1 MTAGGLACIGPRPE
15 NGVQCPLSVPGRAR
29 TMAIMTTTPSTVP
42 TAVSLAVEDDIG
54 QGGVPSSDSGSFG
67 GLTGRLAELA
77 QAIRV
82 AADRFEELPDLAV
95 AFADIER
102 ALGDLGAAAELT
114 GYAVIETDRPAGAR
128 ATQVPPTP
136 AARAVSWRLHGLAT
150 ALRTSREV
158 CLAVQ
163 SAGRE
168 LALGA
173 HPQSD
178 GGSIGFAPRAP
189 ASGPVGRSDGVR
201 TRTARSARRR
211 S

>member
-1 MTAGGLACIGPRPE
+1 MT
-15 NGVQCPLSVPGRAR
+15 S
-29 TMAIMTTTPSTVP
+29 TPSTLP
-42 TAVSLAVEDDIG
+42 SAVSLAVEDDIDR
-54 QGGVPSSDSGSFG
+54 GGVPSSATGSFG
-67 GLTGRLAELA
+67 GLTGHLAEVA
-77 QAIRV
+77 HAIRV
-82 AADRFEELPDLAV
+82 AADRFEELPDIAV
-95 AFADIER
+95 AFIDIER
-102 ALGDLGAAAELT
+102 ALGDLAAAAELT

-136 AARAVSWRLHGLAT
+136 AARAVSWRLHGLAS

-168 LALGA
+168 LALGQ

-178 GGSIGFAPRAP
+178 GGRTGFAPRAP

-201 TRTARSARRR
+201 TRTAGSAWRR

>member
-1 MTAGGLACIGPRPE
+1 MT
-15 NGVQCPLSVPGRAR
+15 N
-29 TMAIMTTTPSTVP
+29 TPSTLPSAVP
-42 TAVSLAVEDDIG
+42 LAAKNDLGRAGAPFADT
-54 QGGVPSSDSGSFG
+54 GSFG
-67 GLTGRLAELA
+67 GLTGRLAEVA
-77 QAIRV
+77 HDIRV
-82 AADRFEELPDLAV
+82 AADRFDELPDLAV

-102 ALGDLGAAAELT
+102 ALGDLAAAAELT

-136 AARAVSWRLHGLAT
+136 AARAVSWRLHGLAS

-168 LALGA
+168 LALGR
-173 HPQSD
+173 HPRSD
-178 GGSIGFAPRAP
+178 GGSAVFAPRAP
-189 ASGPVGRSDGVR
+189 ASGPVGRSDGLR
-201 TRTARSARRR
+201 TRTGRSARRR

>member
-1 MTAGGLACIGPRPE
+1 MT
-15 NGVQCPLSVPGRAR
+15 S
-29 TMAIMTTTPSTVP
+29 TPSTLPSAVP
-42 TAVSLAVEDDIG
+42 VAAEDDLG
-54 QGGVPSSDSGSFG
+54 RAGAPFADTGSFG
-67 GLTGRLAELA
+67 GLTGRLAEVA
-77 QAIRV
+77 HDIRV
-82 AADRFEELPDLAV
+82 AADRFDELPDLAV
-95 AFADIER
+95 AFADIEG
-102 ALGDLGAAAELT
+102 ALGDLSAAAELT

-128 ATQVPPTP
+128 ATEVPPTP
-136 AARAVSWRLHGLAT
+136 AARAVSWRLHGLAS

-168 LALGA
+168 LALGR

-178 GGSIGFAPRAP
+178 GGSAGFAPRAP
-189 ASGPVGRSDGVR
+189 ASGPVGRRDGLR